1 MCLTEIEAKRKLRE
15 IAKDTRK
22 IKLTKHVRERMQER
36 GISLKQ
42 IICCFELGD
51 ITEGP
56 HLTTRGDC
64 QLNISVRTAGEFIT
78 TVVVIKV
85 RENGDFSIVVT
96 TFKE

>member
-1 MCLTEIEAKRKLRE
+1 MCLTEIEAKHKLRE
-15 IAKDTRK
+15 IAKDTGK
-22 IKLTKHVRERMQER
+22 IKLTTHGSERMKER

-42 IICCFELGD
+42 IICCFEHGD

-56 HLTTRGDC
+56 FTTTRGDY
-64 QLNISVRTAGEFIT
+64 QLNVSVRTAGEFVT

-85 RENGDFSIVVT
+85 CESGDFSIVVT

>member
-1 MCLTEIEAKRKLRE
+1 MCLTEIEAKHKLRE

-22 IKLTKHVRERMQER
+22 IKLTTHVRERMKER

-42 IICCFELGD
+42 IICCFEHGD

-56 HLTTRGDC
+56 YQTTRGDC
-64 QLNISVRTAGEFIT
+64 QMNVSVRTAGEYVT
-78 TVVVIKV
+78 AVVVIKV
-85 RENGDFSIVVT
+85 RESGDFSIVVT

>member
-22 IKLTKHVRERMQER
+22 IKLTTHVRERMMER

-42 IICCFELGD
+42 IICCFEYGD

-56 HLTTRGDC
+56 YPDTRGDSK
-64 QLNISVRTAGEFIT
+64 LNITVRTAGENITT
-78 TVVVIKV
+78 TVVIRC
-85 RENGDFSIVVT
+85 REDGDFSIVVT

>member
-1 MCLTEIEAKRKLRE
+1 MSLTEIEAKHKLRE

-22 IKLTKHVRERMQER
+22 IKLTTHVRERMKER

-42 IICCFELGD
+42 IICCFEHGD

-56 HLTTRGDC
+56 YQTTRGDC
-64 QLNISVRTAGEFIT
+64 QMNVSVRTAGEYVT

-85 RENGDFSIVVT
+85 RESGDFSIVVT

>member
-22 IKLTKHVRERMQER
+22 IKLSTHVRDRMKER

-42 IICCFELGD
+42 IICCFEHGD

-56 HLTTRGDC
+56 YTDTRGDC
-64 QLNISVRTAGEFIT
+64 KLNISVRTAGEFIT
-78 TVVVIKV
+78 TTVVIKV
-85 RENGDFSIVVT
+85 RANGDFSIVVT